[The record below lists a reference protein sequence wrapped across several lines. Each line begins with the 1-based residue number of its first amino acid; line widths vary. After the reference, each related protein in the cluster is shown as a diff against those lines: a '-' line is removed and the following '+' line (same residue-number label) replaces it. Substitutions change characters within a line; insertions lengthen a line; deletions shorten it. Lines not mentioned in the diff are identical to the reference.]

1 MNGPGA
7 ELRLSMPF
15 QRWLQGL
22 AAGGFLVLGAGLLF
36 APQRAFASLLMAGY
50 CLICLG
56 LAGIFFVAV
65 QYASGAAWSTA
76 FRRVPEAMSAVLPYG
91 AAILAVVMVFG
102 GSLYPWSHEHE
113 VLTGFKAM
121 WLNFPFF
128 LARGILYVA
137 LWLLFTKAI
146 LKTSRLQDDTRDP
159 AATSR
164 NARLSVIFLVVFGVT
179 FWLASFDWIMSLEPH
194 WASTIFGIY
203 NFAGMFSSGLAA
215 IILLVVWLR
224 NAGPLHDFV
233 TDEHLHDLGKLLF
246 GFSTFWMYI
255 WFSQYMLIWYAN
267 ISEETIYYIKRQQQ
281 FWLPLFILNMI
292 LNWVVPFVAL
302 LSKRTKRTGS
312 LLAKVAAV
320 VLVGRWL
327 DLYMMVQPA
336 TGAGPNPQFGLLEVA
351 AIAGTFGLFVL
362 VFVRA
367 VRSAPPVPLGDLQ
380 LTESLH
386 YHN

>member
-1 MNGPGA
+1 MSEHGS
-7 ELRLSMPF
+7 ELRLSLSF
-15 QRWLQGL
+15 QRWLHGL
-22 AAGGFLVLGAGLLF
+22 AAAGFLTLAAGLFL
-36 APQRAFASLLMAGY
+36 APQRAFASLLMAAY

-76 FRRVPEAMSAVLPYG
+76 FRRVPEAMCAVLPYG
-91 AAILAVVMVFG
+91 AAILAVVFTFG
-102 GSLYPWSHEHE
+102 ISVYPWTHRGEE
-113 VLTGFKAM
+113 MAGFKAV
-121 WLNFPFF
+121 WLNYPFF
-128 LARGILYVA
+128 LARAVLYLA
-137 LWLLFTKAI
+137 LWLLFTKTI

-159 AATSR
+159 AATTK
-164 NARLSVIFLVVFGVT
+164 NARLSVIFLLVFGVT
-179 FWLASFDWIMSLEPH
+179 FWLASFDWMMSLEPH
-194 WASTIFGIY
+194 WSSTIFGIY
-203 NFAGMFSSGLAA
+203 NFAGMFSSGLAV

-224 NAGPLHDFV
+224 GAGPLRDFV

-267 ISEETIYYIKRQQQ
+267 IPEETVHYVKRQQQ
-281 FWLPLFILNMI
+281 FWMPLFILNMI

-302 LSKRTKRTGS
+302 LPKRTKRTGN

-320 VLVGRWL
+320 VLLGRWL
-327 DLYMMVQPA
+327 DLYLMVQPA
-336 TGAGPNPQFGLLEVA
+336 PGGPNPQFGLWEA
-351 AIAGTFGLFVL
+351 AAMAGTFALFLL

-367 VRSAPPVPLGDLQ
+367 VRSAPPVPLGDLR
-380 LTESLH
+380 LTESLQ